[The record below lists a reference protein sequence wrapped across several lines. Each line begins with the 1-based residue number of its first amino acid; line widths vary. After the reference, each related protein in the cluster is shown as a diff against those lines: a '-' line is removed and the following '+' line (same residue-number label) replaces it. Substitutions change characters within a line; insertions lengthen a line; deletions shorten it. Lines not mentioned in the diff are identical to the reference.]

1 MVLQFVTVDY
11 PIPCPGQTEVVG
23 GVQDITTGLI
33 FENVS
38 YLLNVSIAPATMEV
52 FQSWTSAVGNTV
64 AGPFD
69 IQPRR
74 FELTT
79 NPYIMNGT
87 LFPQG
92 VADVATYIL
101 LDNTI
106 EAVEGL
112 IVDTRPDQS
121 AVGFRN
127 HTLPLQYG
135 EGATWTEVL
144 GLSFFR
150 LNL

>member
-1 MVLQFVTVDY
+1 M
-11 PIPCPGQTEVVG
+11 PCPGQTEVVG
-23 GVQDITTGLI
+23 GFYDNTTGLV
-33 FENVS
+33 FENVT
-38 YLLNVSIAPATMEV
+38 YILNVSIAPATMDV
-52 FQSWTSAVGNTV
+52 FRSGTSGIGNTI

-74 FELTT
+74 FEMTT
-79 NPYIMNGT
+79 SPYIMKGK

-92 VADVATYIL
+92 VPDVATYIL
-101 LDNTI
+101 LDDTI

-112 IVDTRPDQS
+112 IVDTRPGQS

-135 EGATWTEVL
+135 SGVTWKEVL
-144 GLSFFR
+144 NCSSLGLKM
-150 LNL
+150 